1 MGAYRLSLQTSP
13 VVHCTFL
20 DLATPLLRCGV
31 VSWWFSGSKYC
42 PMLVKESGVVMLQDL
57 LTAYQHQRSPLHDD
71 HIAQLALKVISRCER
86 FDVDT
91 DYVTDDEQES
101 DIVNQ

>member
-1 MGAYRLSLQTSP
+1 
-13 VVHCTFL
+13 
-20 DLATPLLRCGV
+20 
-31 VSWWFSGSKYC
+31 
-42 PMLVKESGVVMLQDL
+42 MLVKESGVVMLQDL

-86 FDVDT
+86 FAVDT

-101 DIVNQ
+101 DVVNQ